1 MTEKGLTISQK
12 WDNSMILVNS
22 SEKKQ
27 TVAKSYAETIK
38 KYILPEDAK
47 KRLTFN
53 ENVVKYNLSYLSKG
67 NPYHDKN
74 GKFSSESGVSASG
87 PNKFLKGFSKQNL
100 SVHWFTHKDEYPG
113 LSKKEYSERALS
125 LIQKATDKN
134 VLGYKTADGKV
145 VRYDK
150 KQNDIV
156 MGKPQDGISTMFK
169 PHSKEK
175 YYKSQR
181 DRDGGVESDG

>member
-12 WDNSMILVNS
+12 WDNSMILVHS
-22 SEKKQ
+22 SEKQ
-27 TVAKSYAETIK
+27 SVAKSYAEAINKYIPLEDIK
-38 KYILPEDAK
+38 KG
-47 KRLTFN
+47 LTFS
-53 ENVVKYNLSYLSKG
+53 ENVVKYSLSYLSKG
-67 NPYHDKN
+67 NPYHDKS
-74 GKFSSESGVSASG
+74 GRFSSKSGVSASG
-87 PNKFLKGFSKQNL
+87 VNKFLKGFSPQNL
-100 SVHWFTHKDEYPG
+100 SVHWSTHKDEYPG

-134 VLGYKTADGKV
+134 VLGYKTAGGKV

-150 KQNDIV
+150 NANDIV
-156 MGKPQDGISTMFK
+156 IGNPVKGIATMFK

-181 DRDGGVESDG
+181 DRDGGIESDD